1 MILASF
7 YKEFPE
13 YLDDAKLKK
22 VSEEEIKSP
31 EGKKRWRNF
40 MMPFEKVVTD
50 YNFGTLIRLDCEG
63 EYDEHNSMFGKPST
77 QSPPCEGTPPAST
90 PCRTRSSAPR
100 RTLVTCL
107 CSVGPVADLVF
118 YCSDHLQ
125 VTACSSSRSRLP
137 GTVGA

>member
-1 MILASF
+1 VRARRWDDVILASF

-22 VSEEEIKSP
+22 VSEDEMKSP

-63 EYDEHNSMFGKPST
+63 EYDEHNSMFGTSLSLRPRA
-77 QSPPCEGTPPAST
+77 GRHPA
-90 PCRTRSSAPR
+90 CGRTGPGGPQPR
-100 RTLVTCL
+100 PR
-107 CSVGPVADLVF
+107 PAF
-118 YCSDHLQ
+118 
-125 VTACSSSRSRLP
+125 
-137 GTVGA
+137 